1 MSANFK
7 TCMFGGFDRRDVIA
21 FIEKTA
27 RENREIIDSLE
38 KSNEELT
45 QKCSEMEQELELLRE
60 ESASNAQQAQQA
72 AELSGKLENLTA
84 QCEKLEN
91 ENDTLRHQAQEYLAM
106 KDHIAEIEI
115 SAHHRTEEFR
125 AAAVAQ
131 LREILNAQRAWCDQT
146 RQQYVDL
153 SGSFA
158 EKLQQA
164 QQTVSSVDTGAFD
177 DMKARLQSLDDRLDE
192 PEEKE

>member
-27 RENREIIDSLE
+27 RENHEVIDSLE
-38 KSNEELT
+38 KSNGELS
-45 QKCSEMEQELELLRE
+45 QKCSDMEEELEQLRE
-60 ESASNAQQAQQA
+60 ESADNARKAEQA
-72 AELSGKLENLTA
+72 ADMSGKLEELSTR
-84 QCEKLEN
+84 CEDLEK
-91 ENDTLRHQAQEYLAM
+91 ENDTLRSQAQEYLAM

-115 SAHHRTEEFR
+115 SAHRRTEEFR

-131 LREILNAQRAWCDQT
+131 LREILNSQCAWCDET
-146 RQQYVDL
+146 RQQFIDL
-153 SGSFA
+153 SNSFS

-164 QQTVSSVDTGAFD
+164 QQTVSSVNTGAFD
-177 DMKARLQSLDDRLDE
+177 DMKARLQTLDARLDE
-192 PEEKE
+192 PETQE